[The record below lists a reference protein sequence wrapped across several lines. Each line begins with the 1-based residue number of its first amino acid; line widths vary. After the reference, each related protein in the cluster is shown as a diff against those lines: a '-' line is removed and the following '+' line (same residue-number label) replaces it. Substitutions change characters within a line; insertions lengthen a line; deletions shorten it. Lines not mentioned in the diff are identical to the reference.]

1 MEQIDVFWEQIDLFR
16 EQIDV
21 FRESLECVHFHGHIR
36 VR

>member
-1 MEQIDVFWEQIDLFR
+1 VFWEQIDLFR